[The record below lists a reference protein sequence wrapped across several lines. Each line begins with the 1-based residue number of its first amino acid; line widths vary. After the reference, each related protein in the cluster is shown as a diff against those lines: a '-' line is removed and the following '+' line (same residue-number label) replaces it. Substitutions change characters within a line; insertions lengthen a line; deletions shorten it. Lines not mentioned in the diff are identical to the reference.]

1 MLVEET
7 YKNMQIPDDYD
18 LYVSEVKQIENI
30 CQKESLDGKIYAFD
44 LISLAFKVGF
54 SFGQQYEID
63 KKIWK
68 EHFKSAFLFR
78 PRQKIGF

>member
-18 LYVSEVKQIENI
+18 LYASEIKQIENI
-30 CQKESLDGKIYAFD
+30 CRKESPDGKIYSFD

-54 SFGQQYEID
+54 NFGQQYEID
-63 KKIWK
+63 KR
-68 EHFKSAFLFR
+68 EYNE
-78 PRQKIGF
+78 QKHEN

>member
-1 MLVEET
+1 
-7 YKNMQIPDDYD
+7 MQIPNDYD

-30 CQKESLDGKIYAFD
+30 CRKESLDGKIYAFD

-63 KKIWK
+63 KKI
-68 EHFKSAFLFR
+68 
-78 PRQKIGF
+78 

>member
-18 LYVSEVKQIENI
+18 LYASEIKQIENI
-30 CQKESLDGKIYAFD
+30 CRKESLDGKIYAFD

-54 SFGQQYEID
+54 NFGQQYEID
-63 KKIWK
+63 KR
-68 EHFKSAFLFR
+68 EYNE
-78 PRQKIGF
+78 QKHEN